1 MASKKRNVRP
11 RPKRQT
17 FKEALLSMP
26 NVGTDHD
33 FARIRQKARPV
44 RI

>member
-1 MASKKRNVRP
+1 MASKKRKARP
-11 RPKRQT
+11 RRKRQT

-26 NVGTDHD
+26 NVGTDRD
-33 FARIRQKARPV
+33 FARVRGRARVV